1 MPKLGMPKLG
11 ILTSGGDS
19 PGMNMAIWQA
29 NAAMQERGWQVVGI
43 REGFAGLLRGD
54 VLNLEAADTMRF
66 TRYGGTFLASSRDPD
81 FGVKIPEAILQL
93 EQAGIT
99 HLLVLGGNGS
109 IRGAAALANAGIKV
123 VGIPATIDNDVAG
136 SEDSIGFDTAC
147 NFGLQMIDQFRDTL
161 EALPR
166 LCVLETLGGDTG
178 FLALGVGRAGGADCV
193 LLPEH
198 PISSLELLK
207 ITQAAIKHHHYALIV
222 ASEGYPNLE
231 QIVLELE
238 AALGLRLRFSRPS
251 HAMRGGRPS
260 SHDRSLAAA
269 LALAACG
276 ALTNGES
283 GMMGWQTGRAKRVD
297 FKDIPDKKI
306 LTIEDQK
313 QNLETPINNPNL

>member
-1 MPKLGMPKLG
+1 MPRLA

-19 PGMNMAIWQA
+19 PGMNMAIWRA
-29 NAAMQERGWQVVGI
+29 TTALQELGWQVLGV

-54 VLNLEAADTMRF
+54 FISLESSEIMRY
-66 TRYGGTFLASSRDPD
+66 TRSGGTFLASSRDPD
-81 FGVKIPEAILQL
+81 FGSKIPEALSRL

-109 IRGAAALANAGIKV
+109 IRGAAALASAGIQV
-123 VGIPATIDNDVAG
+123 IGLPATIDNDVAG

-178 FLALGVGRAGGADCV
+178 FLALEVGHAGGADCV

-198 PISSLELLK
+198 PISSSELQS
-207 ITQAAIKHHHYALIV
+207 IAQAAIKHHNYALIV
-222 ASEGYPNLE
+222 ASEGYEDLE
-231 QIVLELE
+231 QTVLALE
-238 AALGLRLRFSRPS
+238 TTLGLRLRFSRPS

-260 SHDRSLAAA
+260 SHDRSLAATLGLAAVQA
-269 LALAACG
+269 LARDQ
-276 ALTNGES
+276 T
-283 GMMGWQTGRAKRVD
+283 GMIGWQDGKPKRVSFD
-297 FKDIPDKKI
+297 EIPNKK
-306 LTIEDQK
+306 K
-313 QNLETPINNPNL
+313 LELEQ

>member
-1 MPKLGMPKLG
+1 MPKLA

-29 NAAMQERGWQVVGI
+29 NAAMQELGWQTFGV

-54 VLNLEAADTMRF
+54 FLKLEAADTMRY

-81 FGVKIPEAILQL
+81 FGSKIPEAISQL
-93 EQAGIT
+93 EKSEIT
-99 HLLVLGGNGS
+99 QLLVLGGNGS
-109 IRGAAALANAGIKV
+109 IRGAAALASAGIKV
-123 VGIPATIDNDVAG
+123 IGIPATIDNDVAG

-178 FLALGVGRAGGADCV
+178 FLALEVGRAGGADYV
-193 LLPEH
+193 LLPEY
-198 PISSLELLK
+198 PISSVELLK
-207 ITQAAIKHHHYALIV
+207 ITQAAIKHHNYALIV
-222 ASEGYPNLE
+222 ASEGYSDLE
-231 QIVLELE
+231 QTVLELE
-238 AALGLRLRFSRPS
+238 QELRLRLRFSRPS

-269 LALAACG
+269 LGLAAVQALARD
-276 ALTNGES
+276 EI
-283 GMMGWQTGRAKRVD
+283 GMIGWQNGKAKRVP
-297 FKDIPDKKI
+297 FEEIPNKKK
-306 LTIEDQK
+306 LD
-313 QNLETPINNPNL
+313 LEK

>member
-1 MPKLGMPKLG
+1 MPKLG

-54 VLNLEAADTMRF
+54 ILPLEASDTMRY

-81 FGVKIPEAILQL
+81 FATKIPDALLQL
-93 EQAGIT
+93 EQAEIT

-109 IRGAAALANAGIKV
+109 IRGAAAIGSAGINV

-147 NFGLQMIDQFRDTL
+147 NFGVQMIDQFRDTL

-178 FLALGVGRAGGADCV
+178 FLALEIARAGGADCV

-198 PISSLELLK
+198 PISSEELLN
-207 ITQAAIKHHHYALIV
+207 IAQAAIKHHHYALIV
-222 ASEGYPNLE
+222 ASEGYEDLE
-231 QIVLELE
+231 RTVLELE
-238 AALGLRLRFSRPS
+238 QELRLRLRFSRPT

-283 GMMGWQTGRAKRVD
+283 GMMGWQDGKTKRVD
-297 FKDIPDKKI
+297 FKDMPDQKI
-306 LTIEDQK
+306 LT
-313 QNLETPINNPNL
+313 LETQK

>member
-1 MPKLGMPKLG
+1 MPKLA

-29 NAAMQERGWQVVGI
+29 NAAMQEQGWQVVGI

-54 VLNLEAADTMRF
+54 FLKLEARETMRY

-81 FGVKIPEAILQL
+81 FALKIPDALLQL
-93 EQAGIT
+93 EQAEIT

-109 IRGAAALANAGIKV
+109 IRGAAALASAGIKV

-178 FLALGVGRAGGADCV
+178 FLALEIGRAGGADCV

-207 ITQAAIKHHHYALIV
+207 ITRAAINHHKYALIV
-222 ASEGYPNLE
+222 ASEGYPDLE
-231 QIVLELE
+231 QTILELE

-269 LALAACG
+269 LALEACG
-276 ALTNGES
+276 ALTRGES
-283 GMMGWQTGRAKRVD
+283 GMMGWQNGKPKRVN
-297 FKDIPDKKI
+297 FKDIPNRKI
-306 LTIEDQK
+306 LKPENQK
-313 QNLETPINNPNL
+313 QNLETPINNPNS

>member
-1 MPKLGMPKLG
+1 MPTLG

-29 NAAMQERGWQVVGI
+29 NAAMQEQGWQVVGI
-43 REGFAGLLRGD
+43 REGFAGLLRGN
-54 VLNLEAADTMRF
+54 VLNLETADTMRY

-81 FGVKIPEAILQL
+81 FAGKIPEALSKL
-93 EQAGIT
+93 EQSGIT

-109 IRGAAALANAGIKV
+109 IRGAAALEKAGIKV

-147 NFGLQMIDQFRDTL
+147 NFGVQMIDQFRDTL

-178 FLALGVGRAGGADCV
+178 FLALEVGRAGGADCV

-198 PISSLELLK
+198 PISSLELFN
-207 ITQAAIKHHHYALIV
+207 ITQAAIKHHNYALIV

-231 QIVLELE
+231 QAVLELE
-238 AALGLRLRFSRPS
+238 QELRLRLRFSRPS
-251 HAMRGGRPS
+251 HSMRGGRPS

-269 LALAACG
+269 LALAACT
-276 ALTNGES
+276 ALTRGES
-283 GMMGWQTGRAKRVD
+283 GMMGWQNGKPKRVN
-297 FKDIPDKKI
+297 FKDIPNQKI
-306 LTIEDQK
+306 LKPENQK
-313 QNLETPINNPNL
+313 QNLETPINNPNS

>member
-1 MPKLGMPKLG
+1 MPTLA

-29 NAAMQERGWQVVGI
+29 NAAMQVLGWQTLGVK
-43 REGFAGLLRGD
+43 EGFTGLLRGD
-54 VLNLEAADTMRF
+54 FLKLETSDTMRY

-81 FGVKIPEAILQL
+81 FALKIPEAIDQL

-109 IRGAAALANAGIKV
+109 IRGAAALANTGIKV
-123 VGIPATIDNDVAG
+123 IGIPATIDNDVAG
-136 SEDSIGFDTAC
+136 SNDSIGFDTAC

-166 LCVLETLGGDTG
+166 LCVLETLGGDSG
-178 FLALGVGRAGGADCV
+178 FLALEIARAGGADCA

-198 PISSLELLK
+198 PISSLELLQ

-222 ASEGYPNLE
+222 ASEGYEDLEQTVLNLE
-231 QIVLELE
+231 RET
-238 AALGLRLRFSRPS
+238 GLRLRFSRPS

-269 LALAACG
+269 LALAACN
-276 ALTNGES
+276 ALTKGES
-283 GMMGWQTGRAKRVD
+283 GMMGWQDGKAKRLD
-297 FKDIPDKKI
+297 FKDIPNQKI
-306 LTIEDQK
+306 LKMENQK
-313 QNLETPINNPNL
+313 KNPET

>member
-1 MPKLGMPKLG
+1 MPKLA

-29 NAAMQERGWQVVGI
+29 NAAMQELGWQTLGVK
-43 REGFAGLLRGD
+43 EGFAGLLHSD
-54 VLNLEAADTMRF
+54 FLKLETSDTMRY

-81 FGVKIPEAILQL
+81 FAAKIPEAILQL

-109 IRGAAALANAGIKV
+109 IRGAAALAQAGIKV

-178 FLALGVGRAGGADCV
+178 FLALEVGRAGGVDCV

-207 ITQAAIKHHHYALIV
+207 ITQDAIKDHQYALIV
-222 ASEGYPNLE
+222 ASEGYPDLE
-231 QIVLELE
+231 QSVLELE
-238 AALGLRLRFSRPS
+238 QELRLRLRFSRPS

-269 LALAACG
+269 LALAACN

-283 GMMGWQTGRAKRVD
+283 GMMGWQDGKAKRVD
-297 FKDIPDKKI
+297 FKDILDKKI
-306 LTIEDQK
+306 LKMQNQK
-313 QNLETPINNPNL
+313 PNLET

>member
-1 MPKLGMPKLG
+1 MPKLA

-29 NAAMQERGWQVVGI
+29 NAAMQEQGWQVVGI
-43 REGFAGLLRGD
+43 REGFAGLLRSD
-54 VLNLEAADTMRF
+54 FLKLETADTMRY

-81 FGVKIPEAILQL
+81 FAEKIPGAALQL

-109 IRGAAALANAGIKV
+109 IRGAAALAKTGIKV
-123 VGIPATIDNDVAG
+123 IGIPATIDNDVAG

-178 FLALGVGRAGGADCV
+178 FLALEVGRAGGADCV

-207 ITQAAIKHHHYALIV
+207 ITQAAIKHHNYALIV

-231 QIVLELE
+231 QLVSELE
-238 AALGLRLRFSRPS
+238 REIGLRLRFSRPS

-269 LALAACG
+269 LAVAACT
-276 ALTNGES
+276 ALTRGES
-283 GMMGWQTGRAKRVD
+283 GMMGWQKGQPERVN
-297 FKDIPDKKI
+297 FEKIPDKKV
-306 LTIEDQK
+306 LKLDVQK
-313 QNLETPINNPNL
+313 

>member
-1 MPKLGMPKLG
+1 MPKLG

-29 NAAMQERGWQVVGI
+29 NAAMQEQGWQVLGV
-43 REGFAGLLRGD
+43 REGFAGLLRSD
-54 VLNLEAADTMRF
+54 FLKLETQHTMRY

-81 FGVKIPEAILQL
+81 FGAKISDAILQL
-93 EQAGIT
+93 EQAEIT

-109 IRGAAALANAGIKV
+109 IRGAAALASAGIKV

-178 FLALGVGRAGGADCV
+178 FLALAVSRAGGADCV

-198 PISSLELLK
+198 PISSVELLNVSL
-207 ITQAAIKHHHYALIV
+207 AAIKHHHYALIV
-222 ASEGYPNLE
+222 ASEGYEDLE
-231 QIVLELE
+231 QTVLELE
-238 AALGLRLRFSRPS
+238 QELRLRLRFSRPS
-251 HAMRGGRPS
+251 HSMRGGRPS
-260 SHDRSLAAA
+260 SHDRSLAAD
-269 LALAACG
+269 LALAACN
-276 ALTNGES
+276 ALMRGES
-283 GMMGWQTGRAKRVD
+283 GMMGWQEGKAKRVD

-306 LTIEDQK
+306 LNIKDQK
-313 QNLETPINNPNL
+313 QNLETQ